1 MLYKSLL
8 KLTAVFCLPFIT
20 MTSCSSDDDDVN
32 FPSGK
37 TCKIVSVVSKFGG
50 GSSNDGYTLSQ
61 FSYDSEGRIITY
73 QEDDKHSVHPT
84 EYEFEYGSSLILQKM
99 DFGVSRWEVK
109 YYLKNGLVST
119 VDDDDNYEYDSSN
132 QLIGIKTYTG
142 SDHYTKFYWS
152 NGDIVKWEGYTDGEL
167 DYEATCTYSE
177 YPNTLS
183 LLYWADSDYYELPE
197 ALYAAG
203 YFGKVSKHLPLK
215 ISEKWSWEADNNV
228 TTFSYSEFN
237 NEGYPSR
244 VNISTE
250 YTNSTWN
257 SKDQFDLTW
266 N

>member
-1 MLYKSLL
+1 M
-8 KLTAVFCLPFIT
+8 AVFCLPFIT

-32 FPSGK
+32 FPLGK
-37 TCKIVSVVSKFGG
+37 SCKIVSVVSKFGG

-61 FSYDSEGRIITY
+61 FSYDSEGRIVGYQYKDNHSPSYNIKYTY
-73 QEDDKHSVHPT
+73 
-84 EYEFEYGSSLILQKM
+84 GNSLIVQTSDNYEIK
-99 DFGVSRWEVK
+99 S
-109 YYLKNGLVST
+109 YLNNGLVSST
-119 VDDDDNYEYDSSN
+119 ETDIQEQTYEYDSSN

-142 SDHYTKFYWS
+142 SNHYTKFYWS

-183 LLYWADSDYYELPE
+183 LLYWFDSDYYELPE

-250 YTNSTWN
+250 YTNYDWN

-266 N
+266 D